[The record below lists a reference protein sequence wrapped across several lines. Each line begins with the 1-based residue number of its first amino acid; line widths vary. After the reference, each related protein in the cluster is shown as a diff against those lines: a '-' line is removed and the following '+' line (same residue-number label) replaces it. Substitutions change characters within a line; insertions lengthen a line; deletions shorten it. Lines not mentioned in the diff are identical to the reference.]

1 MISWRSARKDAEK
14 RGGKLATIDNDIEW
28 EEFQEAA
35 KKFRTGGYSWMGTH
49 SNSENG
55 WLWLDGREANENYFA
70 TGEMEKAA
78 DGNIYGVYDTRS
90 KWMRSRDE
98 KAEEGSGKRKD
109 GLCSMPAI
117 HRKVTAYI
125 IEYEST
131 AMSSYMMNSWVLSGH
146 DNKKN
151 RNCRPRSGKCPD
163 NHPRVKDEK
172 HKFWIS
178 SEMGG
183 SNAPIFTE
191 GVWADF
197 TPRETDAAPKSL
209 GGGDPLSTGIAR
221 ACLNR
226 YQDFANN
233 VSFMDGHVESV
244 KLSKLWTLKWH
255 RHWKT
260 PANPPELP
268 NQ

>member
-1 MISWRSARKDAEK
+1 
-14 RGGKLATIDNDIEW
+14 
-28 EEFQEAA
+28 
-35 KKFRTGGYSWMGTH
+35 
-49 SNSENG
+49 
-55 WLWLDGREANENYFA
+55 
-70 TGEMEKAA
+70 
-78 DGNIYGVYDTRS
+78 
-90 KWMRSRDE
+90 MRDRDE
-98 KAEEGSGKRKD
+98 KAEEGSGKQKG

-125 IEYEST
+125 VEYESS

-151 RNCRPRSGKCPD
+151 RNCRPKSGQCPD
-163 NHPRVKDEK
+163 NHPRAEEEK

-178 SEMGG
+178 SEMGS

-191 GVWADF
+191 GLWADI
-197 TPRETDAAPKSL
+197 TPRETDAAPINL
-209 GGGDPLSTGIAR
+209 GGDDPMSRGIAR

-244 KLSKLWTLKWH
+244 PLRDLWTLKWH
-255 RHWKT
+255 RQWKT
-260 PANPPELP
+260 PANQPELP
-268 NQ
+268 KQ

>member
-1 MISWRSARKDAEK
+1 MISWRSARKDAER
-14 RGGKLATIDNDIEW
+14 RGGKLATIDNDAEW

-35 KKFRTGGYSWMGTH
+35 KDFRTWGYSWMGTH
-49 SNSENG
+49 SDSENG
-55 WLWLDGREANENYFA
+55 WRWLDGREVNEDYFA
-70 TGEMEKAA
+70 IGEMEKAA
-78 DGNIYGVYDTRS
+78 DGHIYGVYDTRS
-90 KWMRSRDE
+90 KRTRARDE
-98 KAEEGSGKRKD
+98 KVEEGSGKQKE

-117 HRKVTAYI
+117 HRNVTAYI

-131 AMSSYMMNSWVLSGH
+131 ATSSYMMNSWALSGH
-146 DNKKN
+146 NNKRN
-151 RNCRPRSGKCPD
+151 RNVRQKSGQCPD
-163 NHPRVKDEK
+163 NHPQVEEEK

-197 TPRETDAAPKSL
+197 TPRESDGAPKSL
-209 GGGDPLSTGIAR
+209 SGGDPMSAGIAR

-233 VSFMDGHVESV
+233 VSFMDGRVESV
-244 KLSKLWTLKWH
+244 QLSKLWTLKWH
-255 RHWKT
+255 RQWKT
-260 PANPPELP
+260 PAKLP
-268 NQ
+268 KLPKQ